1 MVCCY
6 KKHCICIH
14 IRCFI
19 TEKQQQKKKIVYCQ
33 LHSLSCS
40 NAHKS
45 HLLSLVF
52 QFVWCT
58 FVHLLLPRL
67 YFTCVC
73 GALYKLSKFYSAFVW
88 FWLFK
93 WKHWVREEKY
103 FLRHDQQQQSEFPH
117 IQKKKEKEFQ
127 VTWSEVNQLKW

>member
-1 MVCCY
+1 MVAVTKSTVFAY
-6 KKHCICIH
+6 ISDALLLKKA
-14 IRCFI
+14 
-19 TEKQQQKKKIVYCQ
+19 EKKIVYCQ

-67 YFTCVC
+67 YFTSVC

-103 FLRHDQQQQSEFPH
+103 FLRHDVKQQAVRISY
-117 IQKKKEKEFQ
+117 IQRK
-127 VTWSEVNQLKW
+127 VITWSGFNQLMW